1 MKKPMMNKKPDQAT
15 QERDPRDRG
24 FRVETLDASV
34 TPRGMLELLS
44 QDEVSRL
51 REAGHGELD
60 DLFRRCALAVLNCG
74 EETDDAAEVFERY
87 PDFKIEIVQRTR
99 GIRLEVRN
107 APVCAFVD
115 GQMINGVK
123 DHLFAVLRDI
133 VFISSKLYGSERP
146 DTRSAGGI
154 RNLVFHILRN
164 AGLLHL
170 RTPPRLV
177 VCWGGHSID
186 AREYDYSK
194 EVGYQLGLRGMD
206 ICTGCGPGAMK
217 GPMKGA
223 AVGHAK
229 QRMSNGRYVGVT
241 EPGIIA
247 AESPNPIVNHLVVLP
262 DIEKRLEAFVR
273 MGHGIVVFPGGAG
286 TLEEI
291 LFLLGVLSDERNDAI
306 EMPLIFTG
314 PAGSGSY
321 FRRVDEFLV
330 NTLGEDIRQ
339 HYRIIENDSVKVAR
353 QMTRAIADVAANRR
367 KTGDAYYYN
376 WLLRIP
382 MEMKKPFAVSHQSM
396 AAVELRSDLP
406 AAQLA
411 VNLRRVFSGIVA
423 GNVKDEGIHMVR
435 EHGPFKIRGDREIM
449 QAIDKL
455 LSGFIE
461 DQRMKLPG
469 KVYHPC
475 YTIVTD

>member
-15 QERDPRDRG
+15 QERDPQDRG
-24 FRVETLDASV
+24 IRVETLDASV

-44 QDEVSRL
+44 QDEVGRL

-87 PDFKIEIVQRTR
+87 PDFRIEIVQRTR

-107 APVCAFVD
+107 APVSAFVD
-115 GQMINGVK
+115 GRMLNGVK

-133 VFISSKLYGSERP
+133 VFISSKLYGSDQP

-229 QRMSNGRYVGVT
+229 QRMRNGRYVGVT

-291 LFLLGVLSDERNDAI
+291 LFLLGILSDERNDAI

-321 FRRVDEFLV
+321 FQRVDEFLV

-353 QMTRAIADVAANRR
+353 QMTSAIADVAANRR

-423 GNVKDEGIHMVR
+423 GNVKDEGIRMVR

-469 KVYHPC
+469 KAYHPC

>member
-1 MKKPMMNKKPDQAT
+1 MSDKKPDQAT
-15 QERDPRDRG
+15 QESDPQDLG
-24 FRVETLDASV
+24 YRVETLDASV

-51 REAGHGELD
+51 RDAGRGDLD

-87 PDFKIEIVQRTR
+87 PDFKIDIVQRTR

-115 GQMINGVK
+115 GRMLNGVK

-133 VFISSKLYGSERP
+133 VFMSSKLYGSDRL
-146 DTRSAGGI
+146 DTQSASGI

-170 RTPPRLV
+170 RMPPRLV
-177 VCWGGHSID
+177 VCWGGHSIG

-229 QRMSNGRYVGVT
+229 QRMRNGRYVGVT

-247 AESPNPIVNHLVVLP
+247 AESPNPIVNHLVVMP

-291 LFLLGVLSDERNDAI
+291 LFLLGVLADKKNDAI
-306 EMPLIFTG
+306 DMPLIFTG
-314 PAGSGSY
+314 PAGSGAY
-321 FRRVDEFLV
+321 FRRIDEFLAK
-330 NTLGEDIRQ
+330 TLGEDIRQ
-339 HYRIIENDSVKVAR
+339 HYRIIENDSVEVAR

-382 MEMKKPFAVSHQSM
+382 MEMKKPFTVSHQSM

-406 AAQLA
+406 ATQLA

-423 GNVKDEGIHMVR
+423 GNVKDEGIRMVR

-449 QAIDKL
+449 QAIDQL
-455 LSGFIE
+455 LSGFID

-475 YTIVTD
+475 YTIMTD

>member
-1 MKKPMMNKKPDQAT
+1 MNKNPDHIAQDSNP
-15 QERDPRDRG
+15 QDQG
-24 FRVETLDASV
+24 FSVETLDASV

-51 REAGHGELD
+51 REAGRGDLD

-74 EETDDAAEVFERY
+74 EETDDAAEVFEQY
-87 PDFKIEIVQRTR
+87 PDFGIEIVQRTR

-115 GQMINGVK
+115 GQMLNGVK

-133 VFISSKLYGSERP
+133 VFMSGKLYGVDQL
-146 DTRSAGGI
+146 DTETANGV

-170 RTPPRLV
+170 RMPPRLV
-177 VCWGGHSID
+177 VCWGGHSIGS
-186 AREYDYSK
+186 REYDYSK

-229 QRMSNGRYVGVT
+229 QRIRNGRYVGVT

-273 MGHGIVVFPGGAG
+273 MGHGIVVFPGGPG

-291 LFLLGVLSDERNDAI
+291 LFLLGVLSDQRNDDI

-314 PAGSGSY
+314 PEGSGSY
-321 FRRVDEFLV
+321 FTRIDEFLV
-330 NTLGEDIRQ
+330 KTLGEDIRR
-339 HYRIIENDSVKVAR
+339 HYRIIENDSVGVAR
-353 QMTRAIADVAANRR
+353 QMTKAIAGVAGNRR

-382 MEMKKPFAVSHQSM
+382 MEMKKPFAVSHQNM
-396 AAVELRSDLP
+396 EAVELSSDLP

-423 GNVKDEGIHMVR
+423 GNVKDAGIHMVR
-435 EHGPFKIRGDREIM
+435 EHGPFKIRGDRKIM

-455 LSGFIE
+455 LKGFIE
-461 DQRMKLPG
+461 DHRMKLPG
-469 KVYHPC
+469 KAYHPC
-475 YTIVTD
+475 YTIVAN

>member
-1 MKKPMMNKKPDQAT
+1 MTNKNPDQAV
-15 QERDPRDRG
+15 QDVDPQDQG
-24 FRVETLDASV
+24 YSVATLDASI

-44 QDEVSRL
+44 QEEVGRL
-51 REAGHGELD
+51 REAGRGELD

-87 PDFKIEIVQRTR
+87 PDFSIEIVQRTR

-115 GQMINGVK
+115 GRMLNGVK

-133 VFISSKLYGSERP
+133 VFMSSKLYGSNQL
-146 DTRSAGGI
+146 DTESASGI

-170 RTPPRLV
+170 RMPPRLV
-177 VCWGGHSID
+177 VCWGGHSIGSQ
-186 AREYDYSK
+186 EYDYSK

-229 QRMSNGRYVGVT
+229 QRMRNGRYVGVT

-273 MGHGIVVFPGGAG
+273 MGHGIVVFPGGPG

-291 LFLLGVLSDERNDAI
+291 LFLLGVLSDERNDEI
-306 EMPLIFTG
+306 NMPLIFTG
-314 PAGSGSY
+314 PEGSGSY
-321 FRRVDEFLV
+321 FKQVDEFLMQ
-330 NTLGEDIRQ
+330 TLGEDIRQ
-339 HYRIIENDSVKVAR
+339 HYQIIENDSVGVAR
-353 QMTRAIADVAANRR
+353 EMTKSIADVASNRR

-382 MEMKKPFAVSHQSM
+382 MEMKRPFAVNHQSM
-396 AAVELRSDLP
+396 SAVELRSDLP
-406 AAQLA
+406 MAQLA

-423 GNVKDEGIHMVR
+423 GNVKDEGIRMVR
-435 EHGPFKIRGDREIM
+435 EHGPFEIHGDAAIM

-455 LSGFIE
+455 LKGFIE
-461 DQRMKLPG
+461 DHRMKLPR
-469 KVYHPC
+469 KTYHPC
-475 YTIVTD
+475 YTIVAN